1 MFRIFGLLLTL
12 VFLQGCNVANEIETL
27 SDNTGQELVWTFT
40 QFNVPEEG
48 GNIESYYYFAE
59 ISKPLLEKINSNEV
73 TKGFIYLQN
82 VHYWGSDDVIYA
94 FKDKENA
101 GSIMFRIEDIRKLKT
116 LNSAPVIG
124 QGIEQYAEE
133 VVEQLKDLDPA
144 NAQG

>member
-27 SDNTGQELVWTFT
+27 SDNTGQELVWTFI

-59 ISKPLLEKINSNEV
+59 VAKPLLEKINGNKL
-73 TKGFIYLQN
+73 TNGFIYLQN

-101 GSIMFRIEDIRKLKT
+101 GSILFRIEDIRKLKT
-116 LNSAPVIG
+116 LNNAPIVG
-124 QGIEQYAEE
+124 QGIEQYAED